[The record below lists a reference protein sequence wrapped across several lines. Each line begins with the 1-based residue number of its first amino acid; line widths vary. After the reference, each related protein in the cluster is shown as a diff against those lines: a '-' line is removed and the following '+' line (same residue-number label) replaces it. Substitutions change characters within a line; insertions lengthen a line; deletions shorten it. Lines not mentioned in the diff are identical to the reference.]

1 MNKEYEMIIC
11 NKKVFEFYN
20 NNSFLNFE
28 QINLLCIDLFEN
40 VLQDATTS
48 INKSISSQILSECI
62 ENKNKMNELNNSLNT
77 NMQLINSNLSKIT
90 SDIIIKLLDIKKDY
104 VEEIKTIINLNSTNS
119 NEKLREIIEKS
130 NNIFINDITNK
141 IDKNSIS
148 LISDITNKIDK
159 NNISLISD
167 ITNKT
172 DKNNNSL
179 ISDISTK
186 IDDKIY
192 ILLNQMNSES
202 LNRIS
207 SLIESSNNHIIDKT
221 NILINQIIPEN
232 NKTNKQLQEDINKFY
247 FSITEETKRIMSD
260 NKLNNQTIFDF
271 IKTYNER
278 KDNELFDKEKLN
290 TILIEMTTIL
300 NHNKTQQIENFI
312 SNFDNKYNSLMQ
324 TIQQPILQVLSMND
338 ERINKNINKQ
348 QETQEKMLFNLDEF
362 LNKYKNNSS
371 LKGKFSENHLNKIIV
386 QMFPTAEIIDT
397 SKQSH
402 SGDILVKREDKDNI
416 LLENKDYAENVSTDE
431 VNKFIS
437 DCEKQ
442 KMHGIILSQNTG
454 ITSKKNYH
462 IDIIKSNKILVY
474 VHNVDYSQHKI
485 QTAIDIIDTLSQ
497 ILNKLENN
505 DNNSDEEENTIS
517 KEILDDIYNEFNKF
531 ITHKETII
539 NMIKDSNK
547 KIIDEIKSIYIP
559 SLEKYLNTKFGSDK
573 ITYTCDVCNLF
584 VANNK
589 RALSSHKRSKECK
602 SKIII
607 ENNIPLT
614 NIEIIIPTSEI
625 IQSIN
630 LLQPKKQKNKL

>member
-1 MNKEYEMIIC
+1 MNKEYEMTIC
-11 NKKVFEFYN
+11 NKKVFDFYK
-20 NNSFLNFE
+20 NNSSLNFE

-40 VLQDATTS
+40 ILQDATTS

-62 ENKNKMNELNNSLNT
+62 ENKNKLSELNNSLNT

-130 NNIFINDITNK
+130 NNIFI
-141 IDKNSIS
+141 
-148 LISDITNKIDK
+148 SDITNKIDK
-159 NNISLISD
+159 NNNSLISDITHKIDKNNNSLISD

-179 ISDISTK
+179 ISDISSK
-186 IDDKIY
+186 IDDKIH
-192 ILLNQMNSES
+192 ILLHQMNSES

-207 SLIESSNNHIIDKT
+207 SLFENSNNHIIDKT

-260 NKLNNQTIFDF
+260 NKLNNQTIIDF

-278 KDNELFDKEKLN
+278 KDNELFDKEKLDK
-290 TILIEMTTIL
+290 IL
-300 NHNKTQQIENFI
+300 NHNKTEQIESFI
-312 SNFDNKYNSLMQ
+312 SNFDSKYNSLLQ

-402 SGDILVKREDKDNI
+402 SGDIFVKREDKDDI
-416 LLENKDYAENVSTDE
+416 LLENKDYADNVSTDE

-462 IDIIKSNKILVY
+462 IDIIKGNKILVY
-474 VHNVDYSQHKI
+474 VHNVDYSHHKI

-584 VANNK
+584 VANSK
-589 RALSSHKRSKECK
+589 KSLSSHKRSKECK

-607 ENNIPLT
+607 ENITPFIPLT
-614 NIEIIIPTSEI
+614 NIEIIQTP
-625 IQSIN
+625 N
-630 LLQPKKQKNKL
+630 LLQPKKPKTKL

>member
-1 MNKEYEMIIC
+1 MNKEYEMTIC
-11 NKKVFEFYN
+11 NKKVFDFYK
-20 NNSFLNFE
+20 NNSSLNFE

-40 VLQDATTS
+40 ILQDATTS

-62 ENKNKMNELNNSLNT
+62 ENKNKLSELNNSLNT

-130 NNIFINDITNK
+130 NNIFI
-141 IDKNSIS
+141 
-148 LISDITNKIDK
+148 SDITNKIDK
-159 NNISLISD
+159 NNNSLISDITHKIDKNNNSLISD

-179 ISDISTK
+179 ISDISSK
-186 IDDKIY
+186 IDDKIH
-192 ILLNQMNSES
+192 ILLHQMNSES

-207 SLIESSNNHIIDKT
+207 SLFENSNNHIIDKT

-260 NKLNNQTIFDF
+260 NKLNNQTIIDF

-278 KDNELFDKEKLN
+278 KDNELFDKEKLDK
-290 TILIEMTTIL
+290 IL
-300 NHNKTQQIENFI
+300 NHNKTEQIESFI
-312 SNFDNKYNSLMQ
+312 SNFDSKYNSLLQ

-371 LKGKFSENHLNKIIV
+371 VKGQFSENHLNKIIV

-402 SGDILVKREDKDNI
+402 SGDIFVKREDKDDI
-416 LLENKDYAENVSTDE
+416 LLENKDYADNVSTDE

-462 IDIIKSNKILVY
+462 IDIIKGNKILVY
-474 VHNVDYSQHKI
+474 VHNVDYSHHKI

-584 VANNK
+584 VANSK
-589 RALSSHKRSKECK
+589 KSLSSHKRSKECK

-607 ENNIPLT
+607 ENITPFIPLT
-614 NIEIIIPTSEI
+614 NIEIIQTP
-625 IQSIN
+625 N
-630 LLQPKKQKNKL
+630 LLQPKKPKTKL